1 MNWQWQRRIRHI
13 TRRITPIKLRGMR
26 LRLLID
32 KIRERRGLPPKSIPM
47 TVADARIDLML
58 GLPSLSVSDIDW
70 LLLRHKLLAR
80 KRASRI
86 AARQQR
92 VRSMSDTGIWIA
104 QRRKRWLAQVCRQ
117 RSLTLLA

>member
-26 LRLLID
+26 LRLLKD

-86 AARQQR
+86 AGCLILTFETYVIITRCLDR
-92 VRSMSDTGIWIA
+92 DFHGI
-104 QRRKRWLAQVCRQ
+104 
-117 RSLTLLA
+117 